1 MKKLLIWAMMLT
13 SIMYV
18 SCTESEEGDEDKL
31 GSIYGVATDA
41 QTAEPMR
48 AMGVELYRNGS
59 LLLKTVT
66 YEDGHYEFSN
76 LAPDNYVLKVA
87 AEGYTAIEYNVVVEA
102 GRQARQDMQLKSN
115 KGSIAGTVTYAG
127 TNTPVEGAE
136 ITLLYIPSVPETI
149 AVVYSDKNGKY
160 EINNI
165 EPQDWYFINAR
176 KDDYSAYED
185 YYGRKLVIKEGEKHQ
200 INLELN
206 KFIKSSHVKTLSVS
220 DIYLGNVTFKGSYEF
235 NAYSSSG
242 LCNFGFEYSKTPDLS
257 SEVQTTI
264 TSSEIVTYEGWIY
277 GKDEKVFEETVSGLE
292 KGVWYV
298 RAYVQNAYS
307 NEYLGRGEIL
317 SFRYVNPILTTL
329 DATNINSSMATLN
342 AIIEDEGNPAYTERG
357 FVYSDVFQ
365 YPSVDDAPEATTKM
379 VVSGKSPNYSANIYL
394 LKPATNYFVRAYA
407 TTSEG
412 TSYGNSMW
420 FQTLPQ

>member
-13 SIMYV
+13 CIMYV
-18 SCTESEEGDEDKL
+18 SCAESEEGDEDKL

-76 LAPDNYVLKVA
+76 LTPDNYVLKVA

-127 TNTPVEGAE
+127 TNTPVAGAE
-136 ITLLYIPSVPETI
+136 ITLLYIPSFAEVI
-149 AVVYSDKNGKY
+149 AVVYSDKNGKF
-160 EINNI
+160 EINNL
-165 EPQDWYFINAR
+165 EPQDWYFIRAV
-176 KDDYSAYED
+176 KDDYSSDEHS
-185 YYGRKLVIKEGEKHQ
+185 YGRKIVIKEGEKLQ

-206 KFIKSSHVKTLSVS
+206 KFIEASPVKTLSVS
-220 DIYLGNVTFKGSYEF
+220 DIYLGKVTFKGSYTF
-235 NAYSSSG
+235 DSSQG

-277 GKDEKVFEETVSGLE
+277 GQDEKVFEETISGLE

-298 RAYVQNAYS
+298 RAYVQNAYN
-307 NEYLGRGEIL
+307 NEYLGHGEIL
-317 SFRYVNPILTTL
+317 SFRYVDPILSTL
-329 DATNINSSMATLN
+329 GATNINSSMATLH
-342 AIIEDEGNPAYTERG
+342 ATIEDEGNPAYTERG
-357 FVYSDVFQ
+357 FVYSDVNQ
-365 YPSVDDAPEATTKM
+365 YPSIDDAPEVTSKM